1 MHKIQS
7 TVSFETAHRLF
18 DVATYSEECRDNVHG
33 HSYYVTVQVGRSEL
47 NESGMVMDFKLFKK
61 ILRSTI
67 EDVYDHACV
76 LKSDDPLVNA
86 MKENCKKV
94 IVVTSNPTA
103 EWMSL
108 HFASLIQCQ
117 LNLIDDQLQVVSVAV
132 QETERNI
139 AIFEP
144 EVE

>member
-7 TVSFETAHRLF
+7 TISFETAHRLF

-61 ILRSTI
+61 ILKSMI
-67 EDVYDHACV
+67 EDVYDHACI
-76 LKSDDPLVNA
+76 LKLDDPLVKA
-86 MKENCKKV
+86 MRENCRKV

-117 LNLIDDQLQVVSVAV
+117 LDLIDDQLRVVSVAV

>member
-7 TVSFETAHRLF
+7 TISFEAAHRLF

-61 ILRSTI
+61 ILKSTI
-67 EDVYDHACV
+67 EDRYDHACI
-76 LKSDDPLVNA
+76 LKFDDPLVNA
-86 MKENCKKV
+86 MKANCKKV
-94 IVVTSNPTA
+94 VVVTSNPTA
-103 EWMSL
+103 EWMAL

-117 LNLIDDQLQVVSVAV
+117 LDLIDDQLQVVSVAV

>member
-7 TVSFETAHRLF
+7 TISFETAHRLF

-61 ILRSTI
+61 ILKSMI
-67 EDVYDHACV
+67 EDVYDHACI
-76 LKSDDPLVNA
+76 LKLDDPLVKA
-86 MKENCKKV
+86 MRENCRKV

-103 EWMSL
+103 EWTSL

-117 LNLIDDQLQVVSVAV
+117 LDLIDDQLKVVSVAV

-139 AIFEP
+139 AIVEP

>member
-7 TVSFETAHRLF
+7 TISFETAHRLF

-61 ILRSTI
+61 ILKSMI
-67 EDVYDHACV
+67 EDVYDHACI
-76 LKSDDPLVNA
+76 LKLDDPLVKA
-86 MKENCKKV
+86 MRENCRKV

-117 LNLIDDQLQVVSVAV
+117 LDLIDDQLKVVSVAV

>member
-33 HSYYVTVQVGRSEL
+33 HSYYVTVQVGRSKL
-47 NESGMVMDFKLFKK
+47 NESGMVMDFKLFKR
-61 ILRSTI
+61 ILKSTI
-67 EDVYDHACV
+67 EDTYDHACV
-76 LKSDDPLVNA
+76 LKYDDPLVKS
-86 MKENCKKV
+86 MTDNCKKV
-94 IVVTSNPTA
+94 VVVADNPTA
-103 EWMSL
+103 EWMAQC
-108 HFASLIQCQ
+108 FASLIQRQ
-117 LNLIDDQLQVVSVAV
+117 LNLVDNQLQVVSVSV

-144 EVE
+144 EVI